1 MLTRWRVPGV
11 AVGSLQAMASIT
23 GRTGE
28 LSERLLD
35 MVDRPAPQL
44 RVVAT
49 TLLIKALDVP
59 SEEGTLM
66 EAMVASDDAAA
77 MIDPA
82 AAAEAGLR
90 LRRRLASRLD
100 ELSAEHGEAATI
112 RVMRDYLTAQIE
124 RWASRAVDDADNR
137 RRAERFLAW
146 AERPEELQAA
156 QRRGLFAGMDAA
168 ELRRLA
174 DARMPRAGHC
184 GDCPRSVGSGRRMA
198 HSGPRMS
205 R

>member
-1 MLTRWRVPGV
+1 MDG
-11 AVGSLQAMASIT
+11 IT
-23 GRTGE
+23 GSAGQ

-35 MVDRPAPQL
+35 VVDQPGPQL
-44 RVVAT
+44 RAVAT
-49 TLLIKALDVP
+49 TLLIKALDLP

-82 AAAEAGLR
+82 AAAAAAHQLHDR
-90 LRRRLASRLD
+90 LLSRLV
-100 ELSAEHGEAATI
+100 ELAAEHGEAAVVRT
-112 RVMRDYLTAQIE
+112 MRDYLTTQIG

-146 AERPEELQAA
+146 AERPGQLEAA
-156 QRRGLFAGMDAA
+156 QKRGLFAGMDAA

-174 DARMPRAGHC
+174 DTRVRGPVTPETALEVWTQVDQWHALVE
-184 GDCPRSVGSGRRMA
+184 DSVGEAVVAEWQAASGLA
-198 HSGPRMS
+198 
-205 R
+205 

>member
-1 MLTRWRVPGV
+1 
-11 AVGSLQAMASIT
+11 MASIT

-44 RVVAT
+44 RAVAT

-174 DARMPRAGHC
+174 DARMRGPVTAETALGLWAQVDGWLTLVHECLGDSVLASWRAAAE
-184 GDCPRSVGSGRRMA
+184 GD
-198 HSGPRMS
+198 
-205 R
+205 